1 MDTQVNKNLFHGA
14 RVTDLRQTL
23 ECMTLGGI
31 GCPSRAA
38 SAGCRAKNPSLG
50 SLEIRPYEG
59 LIYH

>member
-23 ECMTLGGI
+23 ECMTLGGK
-31 GCPSRAA
+31 AA
-38 SAGCRAKNPSLG
+38 REQPRLDFLAKNLSLG
-50 SLEIRPYEG
+50 PLEIRPYEG

>member
-23 ECMTLGGI
+23 ECMTLGGKI
-31 GCPSRAA
+31 CPSRAN
-38 SAGCRAKNPSLG
+38 SAGCRAKKPILG
-50 SLEIRPYEG
+50 EIRPYEG